1 MLINIQLRGLNLWE
15 THGKPLNLLLN
26 RPFPYEDCHFDTR
39 NCIGSPATSAP
50 ALRSKMLANLSTLEF
65 LAKVDPPKHTSD
77 IPSLSVCIYIYI
89 YIYMYMPK
97 YTYIHIYILQ
107 QVYVHF
113 RSPKCTPKSF
123 KSTLT
128 TQVSRGFTKENLVV
142 DLHLGKMMDFVS
154 WDYDIPTIWKNKTC
168 SKPPI

>member
-97 YTYIHIYILQ
+97 YTYIHIYI
-107 QVYVHF
+107 YY
-113 RSPKCTPKSF
+113 
-123 KSTLT
+123 
-128 TQVSRGFTKENLVV
+128 SRYMYIFGLRNV
-142 DLHLGKMMDFVS
+142 
-154 WDYDIPTIWKNKTC
+154 
-168 SKPPI
+168 PPNHSNQP